1 MIKELIQERKYRKKY
16 NTLKLLY
23 DELLLEKQ
31 KLLEDNDFYK
41 KQIKRLTQERNKLR
55 NGSIK

>member
-41 KQIKRLTQERNKLR
+41 KQIKRLTQERNRLR

>member
-1 MIKELIQERKYRKKY
+1 MIKNIFEERKYRKKY